1 MAPRL
6 SPLYKDNAVVIGN
19 GVTKKK
25 RGRPAGSKDAVGRS
39 RITKKQLG
47 KGRVK
52 RQKALLSSLRD
63 DFESQLSRERWFLV
77 DLKSNGDSKFN
88 EAMSAF
94 QSGIDDEGEFDR
106 VEVMVPRAEAFP
118 GPDSAHWLEADGKG
132 RLTLEATK

>member
-1 MAPRL
+1 M
-6 SPLYKDNAVVIGN
+6 KC
-19 GVTKKK
+19 
-25 RGRPAGSKDAVGRS
+25 
-39 RITKKQLG
+39 
-47 KGRVK
+47 
-52 RQKALLSSLRD
+52 QKALLSSLRD

-77 DLKSNGDSKFN
+77 DLKSNGDSKLN

-106 VEVMVPRAEAFP
+106 VEVMVPRAAAFT